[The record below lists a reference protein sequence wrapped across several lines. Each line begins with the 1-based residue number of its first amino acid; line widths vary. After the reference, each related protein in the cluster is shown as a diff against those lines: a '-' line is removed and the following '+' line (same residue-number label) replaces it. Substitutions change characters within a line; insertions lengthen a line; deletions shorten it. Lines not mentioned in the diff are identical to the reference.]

1 MLITARDIVRR
12 LPNADD
18 DRIRLEL
25 AGNLCRCTGYNG
37 IVRAIRQVLDARLN
51 VPTIAPTPLPAFA
64 FGALSPIGAPSA
76 APAMRPERP
85 SVVRIAAQDAPG
97 LNLVLPLTLPS
108 AEVWRALRDPA
119 LVAAFIPGATLTA
132 VEGEHIS
139 GEMTAALGPIRAR
152 FIGTAQITYDDDTR
166 SGRLSGSGQ
175 DRSSVTRLSGD
186 ARFAVTDVL
195 TGPGCE
201 LHLAIDYT
209 LQGPLAQLGRPAIVS
224 AVAAELA
231 SQVARNLQARLRGE
245 ATPAAHAAGIGFVL
259 RLLWR
264 HVLTRFRPNRD

>member
-1 MLITARDIVRR
+1 
-12 LPNADD
+12 
-18 DRIRLEL
+18 
-25 AGNLCRCTGYNG
+25 
-37 IVRAIRQVLDARLN
+37 
-51 VPTIAPTPLPAFA
+51 
-64 FGALSPIGAPSA
+64 
-76 APAMRPERP
+76 
-85 SVVRIAAQDAPG
+85 
-97 LNLVLPLTLPS
+97 
-108 AEVWRALRDPA
+108 
-119 LVAAFIPGATLTA
+119 
-132 VEGEHIS
+132 
-139 GEMTAALGPIRAR
+139 MTAALGPIRAR